1 MSENLD
7 LVRSILAAWERGDF
21 SSAEWAD
28 SEIEYE
34 WVDGLSPGSWKGVA
48 GMEEATRDLFTA
60 WEGIRFEV
68 DGDHEVDAERV
79 LVLTRIRARGK
90 ASGLE
95 IGDMGGKGANLFYLR
110 GGKVTKIAAYF
121 DRDRAFADL
130 GLTPE
135 GGAPAP

>member
-1 MSENLD
+1 M
-7 LVRSILAAWERGDF
+7 ER
-21 SSAEWAD
+21 
-28 SEIEYE
+28 
-34 WVDGLSPGSWKGVA
+34 
-48 GMEEATRDLFTA
+48 ATRDLFTA
-60 WEGIRFEV
+60 WAGIRFEV

-130 GLTPE
+130 GLAPE
-135 GGAPAP
+135 GGAPAQYSLPRC